1 MFRLVKP
8 ETITLSVKLSPPGGP
23 AGEIR
28 ITMRYLGR
36 DERVEYQQRIAEENL
51 YDQDIVDDLLVGW
64 AGLADEQG
72 QALDFSDESR
82 RREVLDLEYVW
93 IPVRNA
99 VLQELLGSLALEKN

>member
-23 AGEIR
+23 VGEIK

-36 DERVEYQQRIAEENL
+36 DERNRYRERIAAENL
-51 YDQDIVDDLLVGW
+51 YDQDVVDDLLSGW